1 VGDYLSA
8 DNIVALGTAL
18 IGVGVSVA
26 MVWYERLVRGKSIGY
41 RVQMDIAVDSD
52 NELFSSL
59 PRMPD
64 ATLVLLRIEND
75 GAVDIGPSDYTA
87 RDEQRALTVQFA
99 GRHVQS
105 VAVTQP
111 DPSDLIEHFRLSTDA
126 TGVRHEANK
135 VFLPRVPL
143 NPGEHYKLL
152 IRLTG
157 GPIRSAVEI
166 TGGIAGGK
174 VKPNR
179 SVPMDDKP
187 PLFSRPARLITIM
200 LTVCVSVLA
209 AIIVVGQNGPPPMDC
224 ATGRLRVTGSTAFEP
239 VMNTMAGTYESECPG
254 STIDVESNGS
264 EQGIRQLSEA
274 GEAAPK
280 GAGPA
285 VVAMSDGPKAQG
297 SYPDLTDHRAAVI
310 AFALAVNDDV
320 PVKNLTIDQI
330 RAIYRGDITNW
341 KQLPGGPDLPVLLV
355 SRSADSGTRDIF
367 RRRILGGQG
376 EPAFTSRD
384 CRHKNAP
391 SDRVV
396 RCELDSTPEVLKTV
410 ARLPG
415 AIGYG
420 EAFAAGASAG
430 LHTLAIDGHA
440 PGTRATAPAGYPFTD
455 IEYAY
460 TYGFPPADSLASS
473 FLDFMLRGAGQDV
486 MGAGGHLPCYTPEG
500 LELCRP

>member
-1 VGDYLSA
+1 MGDYLSA
-8 DNIVALGTAL
+8 DNIVALATAL

-52 NELFSSL
+52 NELFNSL
-59 PRMPD
+59 QRTPD

-75 GAVDIGPSDYTA
+75 GAVDIGPGDYTA
-87 RDEQRALTVQFA
+87 RDEQRALTVQFT
-99 GRHVQS
+99 GRYVQS
-105 VAVTQP
+105 AAVTQP
-111 DPSDLIEHFRLSTDA
+111 DPGDLIEHFRLSPDT

-157 GPIRSAVEI
+157 GPTRSGVEI

-187 PLFSRPARLITIM
+187 PLFSRPARLITLM
-200 LTVCVSVLA
+200 LTLCVSALA
-209 AIIVVGQNGPPPMDC
+209 AIIVVGHGSPRPMNC
-224 ATGRLRVTGSTAFEP
+224 ATGHLEVTGSTAFEP
-239 VMNTMAGTYESECPG
+239 VMRTMARTYTSACPD
-254 STIDVESNGS
+254 SSITVDAQGS
-264 EQGIRQLSEA
+264 EQGVRQLSEA
-274 GEAAPK
+274 GAAAPR
-280 GAGPA
+280 GAAPA
-285 VVAMSDGPKAQG
+285 VVAMSDGPRPPG
-297 SYPDLTDHRAAVI
+297 SYPGLKEHRAAVI
-310 AFALAVNDDV
+310 AFALVVDDDV
-320 PVKNLTIDQI
+320 PVKNLTTGQI
-330 RAIYRGDITNW
+330 RGLYSGRITNW

-367 RRRILGGQG
+367 RGRVLGGRG

-396 RCELDSTPEVLKTV
+396 RCELDSTPDVLRTV
-410 ARLPG
+410 SRLPG

-420 EAFAAGASAG
+420 EAFAAGSSAG
-430 LHTLAIDGHA
+430 LHTVAIDGRA
-440 PGTRATAPAGYPFTD
+440 PAPRAAAPAGYPFTD

-460 TYGFPPADSLASS
+460 TYGFPAPDSLAAG
-473 FLDFMLRGAGQDV
+473 FLDFMLRGRGQDA
-486 MGAGGHLPCYTPEG
+486 MSAGGHLPCYTPEG